1 MIIESLCKNYN
12 VRKLNEED
20 IPEIYKLCS
29 KNELYYRYCPPFVT
43 EDSICEDMSAL
54 PPGKDENDKYYIGVY
69 DDRKL
74 IAILDLIS
82 GFPDEETA
90 YIGFFMVDADKQ
102 KQGIG
107 TNIITGVNE
116 ALKNEN
122 YKGIELAW
130 VQGNPQAE
138 AFWHKNG
145 FVETG
150 NVCDMGEYSV
160 VVARR
165 EL

>member
-1 MIIESLCKNYN
+1 MIIESLSKKYN

-29 KNELYYRYCPPFVT
+29 KNELYYIYCPPFVT
-43 EDSICEDMSAL
+43 EDSISEDMKAL
-54 PPGKDENDKYYIGVY
+54 PPGKSNEHKFYLGFY

-82 GFPDEETA
+82 GFPDEDTA
-90 YIGFFMVDADKQ
+90 YIGFFMMDTDKQ

-107 TNIITGVNE
+107 TNIITCVRE

-122 YKGIELAW
+122 
-130 VQGNPQAE
+130 
-138 AFWHKNG
+138 
-145 FVETG
+145 
-150 NVCDMGEYSV
+150 
-160 VVARR
+160 
-165 EL
+165 